1 MSLSSF
7 VASYDAL
14 IQPCLQDLTMYLQ
27 ITHYATHSIQCRNLA
42 QSILEALHSPLSYPG
57 ILRPHAED
65 SETALFEA
73 CIQQLSS
80 EVDSVVGEALECCLE
95 AAVQNHST
103 FNQAFESMNGIG
115 GLASLLRVKC
125 KDEYDSLLHQ
135 ALRLLILCMEND
147 HWNAGQV
154 KLAMIVVLCKVTER
168 RKHCE
173 ECVQRATL
181 LLKQWC
187 VTGDN
192 EFLRSL
198 LR

>member
-1 MSLSSF
+1 
-7 VASYDAL
+7 
-14 IQPCLQDLTMYLQ
+14 MYLQ

-147 HWNAGQV
+147 QWNAGQV

-192 EFLRSL
+192 GLIRSL

>member
-1 MSLSSF
+1 MLRCFRASSLLITLHYGSIEATHILHLFSRYYNRHSSYSKNPCYNTYLSMSLSSF
-7 VASYDAL
+7 VAAYDAL

-95 AAVQNHST
+95 AAVSEPFYIQS
-103 FNQAFESMNGIG
+103 GI
-115 GLASLLRVKC
+115 
-125 KDEYDSLLHQ
+125 
-135 ALRLLILCMEND
+135 
-147 HWNAGQV
+147 
-154 KLAMIVVLCKVTER
+154 
-168 RKHCE
+168 
-173 ECVQRATL
+173 
-181 LLKQWC
+181 
-187 VTGDN
+187 
-192 EFLRSL
+192 
-198 LR
+198 

>member
-1 MSLSSF
+1 M
-7 VASYDAL
+7 
-14 IQPCLQDLTMYLQ
+14 
-27 ITHYATHSIQCRNLA
+27 
-42 QSILEALHSPLSYPG
+42 
-57 ILRPHAED
+57 
-65 SETALFEA
+65 
-73 CIQQLSS
+73 
-80 EVDSVVGEALECCLE
+80 DSVVGEALECCLE

-147 HWNAGQV
+147 QWNAGQV

-192 EFLRSL
+192 GLIRSL